1 MRQPPVLAL
10 LLAAAPLLTACDM
23 FSSFENVCEKRL
35 APTTVNVVAKP
46 VSYTYDFTQPMG
58 SLTARGAHRAGTVVL
73 GLVETEIRSEASVGL
88 NGIKQFFGGRYCM
101 RPNLTV
107 KLAFEPM
114 TLFIANEQPEGSCAF
129 RVTMEHEL
137 KHIAVYQE
145 FLESFGTRVQE
156 DLGRALGDGIV
167 YLGSKSDAD
176 AHVRAVLEKTLT
188 PYMQGVQDELRAAQA
203 RVDSPAEYARL
214 DRHQAWC
221 AGR

>member
-1 MRQPPVLAL
+1 MRQAHVLAI
-10 LLAAAPLLTACDM
+10 LLAAAPLLSACDA
-23 FSSFENVCEKRL
+23 FRSFENVCEKRL
-35 APTTVNVVAKP
+35 APTVVDVVAKP
-46 VSYTYDFTQPMG
+46 VSYTYDFTRPT
-58 SLTARGAHRAGTVVL
+58 SALTARGAHRAGTVVL
-73 GLVETEIRSEASVGL
+73 GLVETEIRSEATVGL
-88 NGIKQFFGGRYCM
+88 NGIKQFFGSRYCM

-129 RVTMEHEL
+129 GVTMEHEL

-145 FLESFGTRVQE
+145 YLERFGTRVQE

-167 YLGSKSDAD
+167 YLGSKSEAD
-176 AHVRAVLEKTLT
+176 AHVRAVVEKTLA
-188 PYMQGVQDELRAAQA
+188 PYMQGVQDEVRAAQA
-203 RVDSPAEYARL
+203 RIDSPAEYARL